1 MKLTDVLRAKAL
13 GESPEELRSPTMRE
27 HEQVEELA
35 IHLIQASPYQ
45 PRVEFDEDD
54 LDELAQSIAQHGV
67 LQPIV
72 VRKTDVGYELIV
84 GERRLRACRRLGL
97 TTIPAIVRDYG
108 DKQAAELALIENLQ
122 RKDLRLF
129 EEAEGYR
136 RLLDEFG
143 LTQDELATRLG
154 KTQSTIANK
163 LRLLKLPPSVREIIS
178 QEMLS
183 ERHARALLR
192 LESEEEQLKV
202 INQVV
207 EQNLNVRQTEELVQK
222 VLERQRA
229 AKPPQERKRTFIL
242 KDLRLFRNS
251 IKSLTDT
258 LKSSGLEVEV
268 EERDGEDSFELLVI
282 VKKPEGVREDG

>member
-1 MKLTDVLRAKAL
+1 M
-13 GESPEELRSPTMRE
+13 
-27 HEQVEELA
+27 
-35 IHLIQASPYQ
+35 
-45 PRVEFDEDD
+45 
-54 LDELAQSIAQHGV
+54 
-67 LQPIV
+67 
-72 VRKTDVGYELIV
+72 
-84 GERRLRACRRLGL
+84 
-97 TTIPAIVRDYG
+97 
-108 DKQAAELALIENLQ
+108 
-122 RKDLRLF
+122 
-129 EEAEGYR
+129 
-136 RLLDEFG
+136 
-143 LTQDELATRLG
+143 
-154 KTQSTIANK
+154 
-163 LRLLKLPPSVREIIS
+163 
-178 QEMLS
+178 
-183 ERHARALLR
+183 
-192 LESEEEQLKV
+192 

>member
-1 MKLTDVLRAKAL
+1 MFCGAFLFRLEGTRDKVPNKVCEPERGECDMKLTDVLRAKAL
-13 GESPEELRSPTMRE
+13 GESPEELRSPTMGE

-136 RLLDEFG
+136 RLLDEVG
-143 LTQDELATRLG
+143 VPQDELASRLG
-154 KTQSTIANK
+154 QTQATVANK
-163 LRLLKLPPSVREIIS
+163 LRLLKLPRSVREIIS
-178 QEMLS
+178 Q
-183 ERHARALLR
+183 
-192 LESEEEQLKV
+192 KC
-202 INQVV
+202 
-207 EQNLNVRQTEELVQK
+207 
-222 VLERQRA
+222 
-229 AKPPQERKRTFIL
+229 
-242 KDLRLFRNS
+242 
-251 IKSLTDT
+251 
-258 LKSSGLEVEV
+258 
-268 EERDGEDSFELLVI
+268 
-282 VKKPEGVREDG
+282 

>member
-1 MKLTDVLRAKAL
+1 M
-13 GESPEELRSPTMRE
+13 GE